1 MEIWELDKMVLF
13 IAFVIPGFISIK
25 TYELLYPSAHSSS
38 SKQIVDAIAYS
49 CVNYALLIWPI
60 MAVEANEWK
69 NNSPNLYRAFYVFV
83 LLVSPIVLALVW
95 RSIRNSK
102 FFQIAVAHPT
112 QKPWDYVFSRREKYW
127 VKISLKDG
135 TKIGGKYAE
144 KSFTSSSPS
153 EEQIYLEE
161 SWIVNDKGGLERPKN
176 RTAGVI
182 VLSDEIA
189 YIELMKYEEDKTNER
204 KATA

>member
-1 MEIWELDKMVLF
+1 MAD
-13 IAFVIPGFISIK
+13 
-25 TYELLYPSAHSSS
+25 
-38 SKQIVDAIAYS
+38 
-49 CVNYALLIWPI
+49 

-69 NNSPNLYRAFYVFV
+69 SNNPNLYRAFYAFV
-83 LLVSPIVLALVW
+83 LFVTPVALALAW
-95 RSIRNSK
+95 KSIRTSQ
-102 FFQIAVAHPT
+102 FFQRSVTHPT
-112 QKPWDYVFSRREKYW
+112 EKPWDYVFSKREKYW
-127 VKISLKDG
+127 VKIVLKDG

-144 KSFTSSSPS
+144 KSFTSNAPA

-189 YIELMKYEEDKTNER
+189 YIELMKYNEDKTNER
-204 KATA
+204 QTTA